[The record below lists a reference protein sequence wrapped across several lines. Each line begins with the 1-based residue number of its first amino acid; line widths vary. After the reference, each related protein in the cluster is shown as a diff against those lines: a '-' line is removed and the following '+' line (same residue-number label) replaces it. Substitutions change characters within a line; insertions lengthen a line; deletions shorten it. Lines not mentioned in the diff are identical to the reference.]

1 MDSPVFYKH
10 IMYLYTYITFS
21 LGLFSGGNS
30 GGVMTDGILK
40 YSILMFLSHD
50 RFHIFQRLYIEP
62 DINM

>member
-10 IMYLYTYITFS
+10 ILYLYTNITFS
-21 LGLFSGGNS
+21 LGLLSEGNS

-50 RFHIFQRLYIEP
+50 RFHIFRIS
-62 DINM
+62 